1 MDAQRLRDLAVRMT
15 QENSEPITAAYD
27 DEDYDAQV
35 FDSPSRLPRWFQNDV
50 SDPKNQTSIFFL
62 VACESNAAGLEL
74 KEVFSPGN
82 DFTWRERL
90 FRVERVCEQAV
101 GGELILLLMIADP
114 L

>member
-1 MDAQRLRDLAVRMT
+1 MDAERLRDLAVRMT
-15 QENSEPITAAYD
+15 QENAEPITAAHD

-35 FDSPSRLPRWFQNDV
+35 FDGPSRLPRWFQSDV

-62 VACESNAAGLEL
+62 IPCPSNSAGLTL

-90 FRVERVCEQAV
+90 FRVERVCEQAA
-101 GGELILLLMIADP
+101 GGLLILLLLIADP
-114 L
+114 V